1 MARKALRNDKSK
13 SICHRNK
20 KRSPTTDRTSFFYSA
35 AVSGTGEITRIASR
49 DKREI
54 FRETRPLGSTP
65 LEAARSSREDTS
77 FKAAF
82 TVSTSLLA
90 MAELNFLTA
99 VLTAEL
105 TERFL
110 RRLFSDCR
118 ALLRADG

>member
-1 MARKALRNDKSK
+1 MTNQKASV
-13 SICHRNK
+13 IAIK
-20 KRSPTTDRTSFFYSA
+20 KEVLQQTGLLFLLLQVKFFYSA